1 MSWLFLLS
9 ICPHLKDSESPAP
22 YGVLV
27 CGGQISCR
35 ERKESGF
42 FRLASQELFGGGS
55 FPQMVRIETTAIVAT
70 VTRKI
75 TGFDRPS
82 QFVFQYKSV
91 SVETFCFTLNFS
103 TLNDGVTITSF
114 SQGTNHPAA
123 RLYLDPNTGNYF
135 FASQLFL
142 RGRRRGT
149 SYIFN
154 TSFFKPVLRIFQP
167 RT

>member
-82 QFVFQYKSV
+82 KFVFQYQSV
-91 SVETFCFTLNFS
+91 SVETFCFTINFS
-103 TLNDGVTITSF
+103 TLNGVTITSF
-114 SQGTNHPAA
+114 SPGTNHAA
-123 RLYLDPNTGNYF
+123 VLLYFDPNTGNYF
-135 FASQLFL
+135 SSSQLFL
-142 RGRRRGT
+142 RCRRRCT
-149 SYIFN
+149 SDIFN
-154 TSFFKPVLRIFQP
+154 TSFFKPILRIFQP
-167 RT
+167 IT